1 MTATTTNA
9 DGRTRK
15 SLAEQIDRL
24 DAILD
29 GLSEALQGAV
39 ADTVKEAVGQAVQ
52 EAVRAVLSEVLT
64 NRDLQGQRRQAAQP
78 AAEPPQEPGKT
89 GSWFGRAWDSV
100 TGQVGRA
107 CQAVC
112 DTTVRA
118 GRRVWAGVLLGA
130 GVVTA
135 TAYLA
140 REHVAAA
147 AGRVFGWCRGLV
159 EDAGTALSAVLL
171 ALAVCGL

>member
-15 SLAEQIDRL
+15 SLASQIDRL

-52 EAVRAVLSEVLT
+52 EAVRAVLTEVLT
-64 NRDLQGQRRQAAQP
+64 NADLKQQLQQAAQP
-78 AAEPPQEPGKT
+78 ATEPQEAAGT
-89 GSWFGRAWDSV
+89 TSWLGQAWGSV

-107 CQAVC
+107 CLAVR
-112 DTTVRA
+112 DTSVKA
-118 GRRVWAGVLLGA
+118 GRRVWACMLLGA
-130 GVVTA
+130 GVVA
-135 TAYLA
+135 GAAYLA

-171 ALAVCGL
+171 ALTVCGL